1 MALEASFEVKGHQE
15 LVDAMKQVPAIAEQT
30 VNEVLHGKG
39 GQELT
44 RGIFNFMPLSKKKSS
59 WKSSGP
65 HARNSK
71 SLKADP
77 VNLGVTVKRAS
88 AKWNYL
94 VFPNDGIGKRNQI
107 KQQFFEKGLESVS
120 DNITEMLLDALIE
133 KI

>member
-15 LVDAMKQVPAIAEQT
+15 LVDAMKQVPAIAEET

-44 RGIFNFMPLSKKKSS
+44 RSIFSFMPLSNKKSS

-65 HARNSK
+65 HARNSN

-77 VNLGVTVKRAS
+77 VNLGVTVKRSA

-120 DNITEMLLDALIE
+120 DNITEMLLDALM
-133 KI
+133 KRV